1 MNDQN
6 IKNETP
12 PKQAVINKSM
22 IITEKPN
29 YWNHWKLNKA
39 NQLKTSGTNATLNDK
54 CEVKREALS
63 WKKKRYFIFSK
74 SFLFK
79 N

>member
-1 MNDQN
+1 MSDQN
-6 IKNETP
+6 TKNETP
-12 PKQAVINKSM
+12 PKQAEIKKSM

-29 YWNHWKLNKA
+29 YWNHWKV
-39 NQLKTSGTNATLNDK
+39 NQFQFQKSATNATLNGK
-54 CEVKREALS
+54 HEVKREALS

-74 SFLFK
+74 SFLFR